1 MELNKGNFIRLTG
14 IIFMS
19 ICLYVG
25 LQHFNDL
32 RDALRI
38 FLGIISPFILGGGL
52 AFVLNVPMRAIENV
66 LKKLFS
72 RKKKSM
78 PAFFFRITALLVTL
92 IFFTG
97 LITAVLFLVV
107 PELIHT
113 TSLLIDKYP
122 GFVDRVQKM
131 ADDFSKQYP
140 QISVYLKDYEIDWS
154 SVGAKILSFFQTAG
168 GDIVNNVI
176 KMASSVFGVVL
187 NFIIGFVFAI
197 NILLTK
203 EKLGRQ
209 IRKIVY
215 AYLPERR
222 ADRFL
227 TVAHLSDKTFS
238 NFLSG
243 QCLEACIL
251 GSMFLV
257 GMSVFRFPHAVLISI
272 LIAVF
277 ALIPMIGS
285 FIGCCLGTFFILII
299 DPQKALW
306 FLVLF
311 LVIQQIEGN
320 LIYPKVVGNSIGLPS
335 MWVLV
340 AITIG
345 GNVMGIPGMLI
356 FIPLASVLYVLLRE
370 AVDRHLARKKIPEQ
384 KLKS

>member
-1 MELNKGNFIRLTG
+1 MELNRGNFIRLTG

-19 ICLYVG
+19 ILLYVG
-25 LQHFNDL
+25 LQHFNDVS
-32 RDALRI
+32 DALRL

-66 LKKLFS
+66 MKKIFS
-72 RKKKSM
+72 RKKKPL
-78 PAFFFRITALLVTL
+78 PAFFFRITALLLTL
-92 IFFTG
+92 ILFTG

-122 GFVDRVQKM
+122 DFVERVQKL
-131 ADDFSKQYP
+131 ADDLAKQYP

-154 SVGAKILSFFQTAG
+154 AIGAKVLSFFQTAG
-168 GDIVNNVI
+168 GDIVSNVI
-176 KMASSVFGVVL
+176 RMASSVFGVVL

-197 NILLTK
+197 NILLTQ

-209 IRKIVY
+209 IRKTVY

-222 ADRFL
+222 ADKFL
-227 TVAHLSDKTFS
+227 SVAHLSDKTFS
-238 NFLSG
+238 NFISG

-251 GSMFLV
+251 GTMFLV
-257 GMSVFRFPHAVLISI
+257 GMSIFRFPYAVLISI
-272 LIAVF
+272 LIAVM
-277 ALIPMIGS
+277 ALIPMVGA

-320 LIYPKVVGNSIGLPS
+320 LIYPRVVGNSIGLPS

-345 GNVMGIPGMLI
+345 GNTMGIPGMLI
-356 FIPLASVLYVLLRE
+356 FIPLASVLYVLFRE
-370 AVDRHLARKKIPEQ
+370 AIDKHLARKKIPAE